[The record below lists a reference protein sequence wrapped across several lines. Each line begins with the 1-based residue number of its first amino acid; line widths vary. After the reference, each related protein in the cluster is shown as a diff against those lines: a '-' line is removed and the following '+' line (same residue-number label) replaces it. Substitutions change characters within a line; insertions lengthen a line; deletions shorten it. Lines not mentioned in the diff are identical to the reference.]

1 MSVNRLGRGLEA
13 LIRPEPEQKKKNTQ
27 KKKSKPGVSQIPVK
41 DIFSNPNQ
49 PRRDFKSGALEE
61 LIASIKEKGIIT
73 PVTVRNIDTGFELIA
88 GERRW
93 RAAKKLRLKSIPAYI
108 ITVADAAEVMELAL
122 IENIQREDL
131 NPLEEAEGYAVL
143 NSQHNLSHEAIAKA
157 VGKKRVT
164 ISNALRLLKL
174 PPDIRKSLRNGN
186 ISGGH
191 GRAILQA
198 KTNQS
203 MQRIWKKIL
212 NENLSVRAAESLVKE
227 STVKVKVRSKKK
239 NTPAHIR
246 AIENQLISALGTKVK
261 VKPSKKGGSIEIVY
275 FSKDDLERLLDLLNF
290 LD

>member
-1 MSVNRLGRGLEA
+1 VSVNRLGRGLEA